1 MNYQGQQTM
10 RVLLDGKKYC
20 WNDNGMHTGKYRV
33 AATAAL
39 NIWRNDLMLCRQFK
53 LHTRDDKSD
62 LPPRDSGGAQSS
74 DGQLL
79 AETHWYDL
87 GCSAQICSA
96 IVQLFMTG
104 SYGNQKSPWEIFDT
118 RWDLMRQP
126 IDSHGNDM
134 FWGSQSCLAA
144 RFFWIG
150 TEGSLFSTPRIWF
163 PNDR

>member
-10 RVLLDGKKYC
+10 RVLDGKKYC

-79 AETHWYDL
+79 AETSKCQWGD
-87 GCSAQICSA
+87 
-96 IVQLFMTG
+96 
-104 SYGNQKSPWEIFDT
+104 
-118 RWDLMRQP
+118 R
-126 IDSHGNDM
+126 
-134 FWGSQSCLAA
+134 FW
-144 RFFWIG
+144 
-150 TEGSLFSTPRIWF
+150 PKK
-163 PNDR
+163 